1 MFEVEAGADEKQQ
14 IKFVWPNHEFASSLE
29 NTLAL
34 AIWSRQTRGNSKR
47 APCSFL
53 LIESTDS
60 TIESTNSMIIVFI
73 SMLAL

>member
-1 MFEVEAGADEKQQ
+1 MNVVSGKSSGDR
-14 IKFVWPNHEFASSLE
+14 ICHNHEFASSLE